1 MHNDIIIKR
10 EWVKKAGTIFI
21 VVMLILTFFS
31 KTIMN
36 ASLPEVS
43 VQNISSGQMNLM
55 ISGSGSAQ
63 AVSTYEVMLN
73 ESRKVL
79 DVHVQQGDKVEVGDV
94 LFTLEK
100 GESEEMIGALDTLDD
115 LNLQYQKML
124 LSQAESSYVA
134 QDRDITRVT
143 DKLEK
148 AMDKQNENDVSKS
161 ELTDAEMEFES
172 LKQDV
177 ADLEEELTD
186 LQEELST
193 VAGSTDQSLLSLK
206 RQIQDKKSQIYNA
219 QDNDV
224 PNSISLDSLETELSR
239 LEEDLAIAQS
249 EASPDDAHIREL
261 NRRIEDK
268 EREIANYSPY
278 IDGPTIDIDQLEVE
292 LKRLEDDY
300 DGMKDKN
307 KKYEELTKN
316 IEKRKDELK
325 AEKKSLEIAQ
335 KNFEELKKK
344 KEQRDQASE
353 DALQFEQELEDLL
366 FNLEETKKTDDKNAQ
381 IFDLDLGA
389 LRKDI
394 GRQKEKIAK
403 LREETVDGKITAEKS
418 GIIQSIGI
426 TAGGMTV
433 AGSAIAVIETTERG
447 YAVSFP
453 VTKEQSKR
461 LAIGD
466 EAKTDDP
473 KVKGVL
479 SQIKKNPSG
488 SEDERILTFTLNGE
502 VISGEDY
509 AIRIKKTGKKYDHIV
524 PQSAV
529 HSDSKGDF
537 VLVVKS
543 KKTPF
548 GARYNTQKIN
558 VEILDRDDEKIAIKG
573 SINESNFVITFSS
586 EPLENGMQIRMTE
599 GL

>member
-43 VQNISSGQMNLM
+43 AQNIKSGEMNLL

-63 AVSTYEVMLN
+63 AVSTYEIMLN

-94 LFTLEK
+94 LFILEK
-100 GESEEMIGALDTLDD
+100 GESEEMSGALDTLDD

-134 QDRDITRVT
+134 QDRNIARVK

-148 AMDKQNENDVSKS
+148 AIDKQNENHVSKS
-161 ELTDAEMEFES
+161 ELTDAEMEYEF
-172 LKQDV
+172 LKQEV

-186 LQEELST
+186 LQEKLST
-193 VAGSTDQSLLSLK
+193 VAGSTDESLLSLK

-224 PNSISLDSLETELSR
+224 PNPISLDSLETELSR

-249 EASPDDAHIREL
+249 EASPDDAHIRDL

-268 EREIANYSPY
+268 EREIASYSPY

-292 LKRLEDDY
+292 LKRLKDDY

-307 KKYEELTKN
+307 KKYEELTQN
-316 IEKRKDELK
+316 IEKKKDELK
-325 AEKKSLEIAQ
+325 AEKKSLEQAEKDFQ
-335 KNFEELKKK
+335 ELKTKK
-344 KEQRDQASE
+344 DKWEDASAE
-353 DALQFEQELEDLL
+353 ALQFEQELEDLL
-366 FNLEETKKTDDKNAQ
+366 FNLEETKKNDDKNSQ

-394 GRQKEKIAK
+394 ERQKEKIEK
-403 LREETVDGKITAEKS
+403 LRHETVDGKITAEKS
-418 GIIQSIGI
+418 GIIQSIGV

-433 AGSAIAVIETTERG
+433 AGSAIAVIETTDRG

-509 AIRIKKTGKKYDHIV
+509 TIRIKKPGKKYDYVV

-529 HSDSKGDF
+529 YSDSTGNF
-537 VLVVKS
+537 VLVVNS

-558 VEILDRDDEKIAIKG
+558 VEILDRDDEEIAIKG

-586 EPLENGMQIRMTE
+586 KPLENGMQIRMTD